1 MWILDEAIDNR
12 TENWKTARHFVP
24 LLWNGDAR
32 TALVQRLGEPEGT
45 TGSNVKLE
53 LFWKGVRDYRAKTRE
68 NKEDLVPKCEKAYKK
83 RFGKL
88 RGDIL
93 EFIRKSGYEG
103 NRGSFRGLNTFNY
116 DVSEPEKLYNNL
128 ENTEIDIVLETPN
141 SLFIGEAKGEMGLG
155 TGGKNVLVHQLVRQ
169 YVTAR
174 ILLDVM
180 GKEKEVVP
188 FLVVPDADEA
198 KKTGQVRFM
207 MEHKEKWLKKE
218 NVLTWGYIESLQ
230 PSTS

>member
-1 MWILDEAIDNR
+1 MWILDEAIKNR

-32 TALVQRLGEPEGT
+32 AALVQRLGEPGGT
-45 TGSNVKLE
+45 TGSHVKLE
-53 LFWKGVRDYRAKTRE
+53 LFWKGVRDYRAMTGEKRNT
-68 NKEDLVPKCEKAYKK
+68 LVPKCEKAYKK
-83 RFGKL
+83 QFGKL
-88 RGDIL
+88 RADIR

-103 NRGSFRGLNTFNY
+103 NRGSFRKLDSLNYN
-116 DVSEPEKLYNNL
+116 VSEPEKLYNNL

-180 GKEKEVVP
+180 GKEKEVIP
-188 FLVVPDADEA
+188 FLVVPNADEA
-198 KKTGQVRFM
+198 RKTGQVRFM
-207 MEHKEKWLKKE
+207 MKHEEEWLKEK
-218 NVLTWGYIESLQ
+218 NVLTWCDIRALQ
-230 PSTS
+230 PRTL